1 MAEAKAAQEILEES
15 ESGGRKPKN
24 WTRWLIF
31 AVAVGWTIFQLW
43 ATQLGT
49 IDLFVLKSIHLA
61 FASMLAFLVYPYS
74 KRSPRDRVPWPDL
87 VLGLLAIAGPL
98 YIAIQF
104 QAINEQQGGVANA
117 RDIWFGTLTILLLLL
132 AAWRVLGRV
141 MPIIALVFILFSLM
155 GPKGVFHVS
164 LPSWLQFHAGFSW
177 PQAVNQLY
185 LTSEGI
191 WGTPIGVSASF
202 VFLFVLFGAL
212 LERLGAGLFL
222 IQVAYS
228 LLGTSRGGPA
238 KAAVVASALH
248 GMVSGSSVSNVVTV
262 GSLTIPLMKRV
273 GYPAE
278 TAGAIE
284 VASGSNGQL
293 MPPVMGAA
301 AFIMANYLNIPY
313 SQLIIYAALP
323 AFLAYATLFVVVHLE
338 ALRLG
343 LKGVPRSE
351 LPPLGPILRSGFH
364 YILPLAY
371 LIYALVIAKISAERA
386 ALNTVAL
393 IVVLMFAQE
402 LFRSLRAGKGPL
414 AGLRKAFLLTIDGFE
429 NAGRGMVGIA
439 LATAS
444 AGIIVGVVTTTGL
457 GQGLAQVVQFL
468 SGGNIILVLLL
479 AHLTSLLLGMGLPT
493 TANYIVMAS
502 LVVPVVLNIADP
514 AATNQA
520 LKIAAHMFVF
530 YFGIMADSTPPVAL
544 AAYAASAIAKSD
556 FWRTGIQGFVYEMRT
571 AFLAYMFFFNPALLL
586 QGVSGFGQAL
596 EIAGFAFL
604 GMVAFASATM
614 GFLHTKANPVQ
625 RILLLATALL
635 LVTPGSLTLFGTT
648 FPALLIDGI
657 GVGLLLL
664 IYLWQRTTTRAARA
678 IL

>member
-1 MAEAKAAQEILEES
+1 
-15 ESGGRKPKN
+15 
-24 WTRWLIF
+24 
-31 AVAVGWTIFQLW
+31 
-43 ATQLGT
+43 
-49 IDLFVLKSIHLA
+49 
-61 FASMLAFLVYPYS
+61 
-74 KRSPRDRVPWPDL
+74 
-87 VLGLLAIAGPL
+87 
-98 YIAIQF
+98 
-104 QAINEQQGGVANA
+104 
-117 RDIWFGTLTILLLLL
+117 
-132 AAWRVLGRV
+132 
-141 MPIIALVFILFSLM
+141 
-155 GPKGVFHVS
+155 
-164 LPSWLQFHAGFSW
+164 
-177 PQAVNQLY
+177 
-185 LTSEGI
+185 
-191 WGTPIGVSASF
+191 
-202 VFLFVLFGAL
+202 
-212 LERLGAGLFL
+212 
-222 IQVAYS
+222 
-228 LLGTSRGGPA
+228 
-238 KAAVVASALH
+238 
-248 GMVSGSSVSNVVTV
+248 
-262 GSLTIPLMKRV
+262 
-273 GYPAE
+273 
-278 TAGAIE
+278 
-284 VASGSNGQL
+284 
-293 MPPVMGAA
+293 
-301 AFIMANYLNIPY
+301 
-313 SQLIIYAALP
+313 
-323 AFLAYATLFVVVHLE
+323 
-338 ALRLG
+338 
-343 LKGVPRSE
+343 
-351 LPPLGPILRSGFH
+351 
-364 YILPLAY
+364 
-371 LIYALVIAKISAERA
+371 
-386 ALNTVAL
+386 
-393 IVVLMFAQE
+393 MFAQE

-468 SGGNIILVLLL
+468 SGGNIILVLIL

-664 IYLWQRTTTRAARA
+664 IYLWQRTTARAARA
-678 IL
+678 VL